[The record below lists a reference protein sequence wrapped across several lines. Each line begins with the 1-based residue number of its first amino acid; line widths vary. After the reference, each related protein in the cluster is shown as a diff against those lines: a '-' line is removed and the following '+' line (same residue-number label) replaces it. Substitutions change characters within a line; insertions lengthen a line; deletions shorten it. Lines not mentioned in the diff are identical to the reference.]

1 VQLGAYADSVVV
13 PADRLV
19 PLPAKVST
27 QEAAAV
33 LLQGMTVQYL
43 TTSTF
48 PLKAGD
54 TCLIHAAAGG
64 VGHLLVQVAK
74 LKGANVIG
82 TVSTAQKA
90 VLAREAGADHV
101 ITYADQ
107 DFESE
112 VRRLTAGR
120 GVQVVYDSVGQATF
134 LKSLNLLAPRGMMV
148 SFGQSSGPVAPVD
161 PLTLSQRGSLF
172 LTRPILG
179 HYIATREALL
189 ERAAEV
195 LGWMAEGEVK
205 VRIDSVFPLSGAADA
220 HRRLESRNS
229 TGKLLLI
236 P

>member
-1 VQLGAYADSVVV
+1 
-13 PADRLV
+13 
-19 PLPAKVST
+19 
-27 QEAAAV
+27 
-33 LLQGMTVQYL
+33 M
-43 TTSTF
+43 
-48 PLKAGD
+48 
-54 TCLIHAAAGG
+54 
-64 VGHLLVQVAK
+64 
-74 LKGANVIG
+74 
-82 TVSTAQKA
+82 
-90 VLAREAGADHV
+90 
-101 ITYADQ
+101 
-107 DFESE
+107 
-112 VRRLTAGR
+112 RRLTAGR